1 MERVCG
7 ILVDK
12 VKSRSHANRNL
23 SLAIQTAQ
31 QLHSIPLFLATDD
44 NQDLDDSDTS
54 TGSDSDINQPPCYS
68 SIIQQLHSIKGRT
81 QKKASG
87 RSLRSYT
94 SKAVLTIQKPKR
106 KLKAWEVMLTKAYL
120 QQNLIEEQVPKDQV
134 QIWKTCK
141 LNLAGHV
148 LDQKTAVR
156 SANFEYQASRDA
168 SHCRYEA
175 IPVHQMRT
183 QDNVEPSTRTFY
195 GRIQFYFSFGR
206 QLLAIVRP
214 FKVEVFSG
222 NGLSYRITGKEPL
235 RVIHI
240 DQIRA
245 LVGIVEDP
253 ARNTSFIIERDSAML
268 V

>member
-1 MERVCG
+1 
-7 ILVDK
+7 
-12 VKSRSHANRNL
+12 
-23 SLAIQTAQ
+23 
-31 QLHSIPLFLATDD
+31 
-44 NQDLDDSDTS
+44 
-54 TGSDSDINQPPCYS
+54 
-68 SIIQQLHSIKGRT
+68 
-81 QKKASG
+81 
-87 RSLRSYT
+87 
-94 SKAVLTIQKPKR
+94 
-106 KLKAWEVMLTKAYL
+106 MLTKAYL

-134 QIWKTCK
+134 QIRKTCK

-175 IPVHQMRT
+175 IPVHQTRT
-183 QDNVEPSTRTFY
+183 QDNVKPSTRTFY

-253 ARNTSFIIERDSAML
+253 ARNTFFIIERDSAML